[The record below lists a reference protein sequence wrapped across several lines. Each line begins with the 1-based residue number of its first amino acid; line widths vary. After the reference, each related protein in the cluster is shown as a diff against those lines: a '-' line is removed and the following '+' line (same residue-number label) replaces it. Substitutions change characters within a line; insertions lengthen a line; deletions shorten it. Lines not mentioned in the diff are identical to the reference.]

1 MDTRTRH
8 ALKKDKFAQAAATSA
23 SWVSEH
29 RSGVTRWVIGAG
41 VVLALAIGALV
52 YWNIVT
58 SAANKALGAAMDAYN
73 APLTEPGE
81 PAMSG
86 MYPTSKARSQDA
98 NRQFIAVAEKYGWL
112 PEGAEA
118 RYFAGVTYQEL
129 GDNEAAQSELEQAA
143 NAWNW
148 GNRNLSNLAK
158 MALAG
163 LYQQTNRDSQAVAIY
178 EALANKPSETVPATS
193 AQLALADLY
202 AAQGKRDL
210 ARALWAKVED
220 ADKGGAA
227 GSIAA
232 QKLNAAQ

>member
-8 ALKKDKFAQAAATSA
+8 ALKKDKFAQAAASSA

-29 RSGVTRWVIGAG
+29 RSGVTRWVIAAG
-41 VVLALAIGALV
+41 VILVLAIGALV

-58 SAANKALGAAMDAYN
+58 SAADKALGSAMDAYN

-86 MYPTSKARSQDA
+86 EYATSKARAQDA
-98 NRQFIAVAEKYGWL
+98 NQKFVSVAQKYGWL
-112 PEGAEA
+112 PEGVEA
-118 RYFAGVTYQEL
+118 RYFAGVTYEEL

-148 GNRNLSNLAK
+148 GNRNLSSLAK

-163 LYQQTNRDSQAVAIY
+163 LYQNTGRDSQAIAIY
-178 EALANKPSETVPATS
+178 KALAAKPSETVPATR

-202 AAQGKRDL
+202 ATEGKQDL
-210 ARALWAKVED
+210 ARALWAKVKD
-220 ADKGGAA
+220 ADKNGTA

>member
-29 RSGVTRWVIGAG
+29 RSGVERWAIGAG
-41 VVLALAIGALV
+41 VLLVLAVGALI
-52 YWNIVT
+52 YWNITT
-58 SAANKALGAAMDAYN
+58 SAADRALGAAMDAYS
-73 APLTEPGE
+73 APLTEPGA
-81 PAMSG
+81 PALSG
-86 MYPTSKARSQDA
+86 EYKTAKERSQDA
-98 NRQFIAVAEKYGWL
+98 NRQFTVVAEKYGWL

-118 RYFAGVTYQEL
+118 RYFAGVTYEDL
-129 GDNEAAQSELEQAA
+129 GDNEAAQSELEQVA

-158 MALAG
+158 LALAG
-163 LYQQTNRDSQAVAIY
+163 LYQQTGRDRQAIAIY
-178 EALANKPSETVPATS
+178 QALAAKPSETVPAS
-193 AQLALADLY
+193 RAQLALADLY
-202 AAQGKRDL
+202 ATEDKQDL
-210 ARALWAKVED
+210 ARALWATVKD

-232 QKLNAAQ
+232 QKLAGAQ